1 MSLSGLRGLA
11 RPVPAAGARPPDPER
26 CELCGESLGD
36 PHGHVVDV
44 GTRGLQCACR
54 GCYLLFTTPGAGGG
68 RRRAV
73 PERVLYDPGLRLSA
87 EEWDELGIPVS
98 TAFFFHNS
106 EAGRVVAF
114 YPGPAGATESLLDLG
129 AWRRLAERH
138 PMLAAVA
145 DDVEAV
151 LVTTAGGRGRE
162 VFLVPI
168 DVCYAFVGEI
178 RRSWQGFDGGDR
190 ARAVLEAFLLDL
202 RTCGRPLSR
211 ETS

>member
-1 MSLSGLRGLA
+1 VSLSGLRGLA
-11 RPVPAAGARPPDPER
+11 RPAPAAGARPPDAER
-26 CELCGESLGD
+26 CELCGQSLGD

-54 GCYLLFTTPGAGGG
+54 GCYLLFTNPGAAGG

-73 PERVLYDPGLRLSA
+73 PERVHYDPALRLSTQ
-87 EEWDELGIPVS
+87 EWDELGIPVA
-98 TAFFFHNS
+98 TAFFFRNS
-106 EAGRVVAF
+106 EVGRVVAF

-129 AWRRLAERH
+129 AWQRLAGRH

-178 RRSWQGFDGGDR
+178 RRTWQGFDGGDR

-202 RTCGRPLSR
+202 RTCGRPLPQ